1 MKKYMG
7 TIVKRGES
15 FHWRYKTIEGRYTT
29 KAIKHPEGGRVT
41 TMVEA
46 ERIVAKLSTELS
58 ALHDLKSKEEVIQHI
73 AEVKEI
79 LSVCKVPIEQ
89 IETAFFDHPDAP
101 DISKDHRKNYHA
113 VLNQLIDFAG
123 KREVKIVADID
134 EQIAQDFLSYY
145 WKRGVAIKTYN
156 SALDV
161 LRRVFRTLCKDRNP
175 FAEFK
180 KKTDSPES
188 RDSFTFEQL
197 QQIWKLLKSPE
208 YYMLYKDE
216 MIILYKLAIYTGAR
230 KGDLCLLKWKSV
242 DLEQQIIS
250 FTPHKTSR
258 SSRKRVMIPMS
269 QVLYDALKDLP
280 YTNEYVLPNVARRY
294 QINPSGISHDT
305 KKLLLAAGIKPTDEG
320 ETRRMRAVS
329 RLGLHSFRHFH
340 ITQLIAN
347 GVNPLVVRDLVGHT
361 TVDMTS
367 RYNHS
372 SLQTKQQ
379 AVRTL
384 MIPSFKDDEKTEI
397 EGTSLAEQLS
407 MLSKEQTS
415 RLARWL
421 NDHLSTNQITELMK
435 DLMSAGSEISSEKS
449 V

>member
-1 MKKYMG
+1 M
-7 TIVKRGES
+7 KRGGS
-15 FHWRYKTIEGRYTT
+15 FHWRYKNIEGKYTSRT
-29 KAIKHPEGGRVT
+29 IRTPEGGRIT
-41 TMVEA
+41 TIAEA
-46 ERIVAKLSTELS
+46 ERIVIKWSAELTS
-58 ALHDLKSKEEVIQHI
+58 LYQLKSKAEVIQHI

-101 DISKDHRKNYHA
+101 DISKDHRKNYHS

-175 FAEFK
+175 FAAFK
-180 KKTDSPES
+180 KKTDAPES

-197 QQIWKLLKSPE
+197 QQIWELLKSPK

-230 KGDLCLLKWKSV
+230 KGDLCLLKWSSI
-242 DLEQQIIS
+242 DLDQQIIS

-280 YTNEYVLPNVARRY
+280 HTNEYVLPNVARRY

-320 ETRRMRAVS
+320 ETRRIRAVS

-384 MIPSFKDDEKTEI
+384 MIPSFQDSEKTEV
-397 EGTSLAEQLS
+397 EDSSLAERLS

-421 NDHLSTNQITELMK
+421 EDHLTESQKK
-435 DLMSAGSEISSEKS
+435 DLHFALSDTNN
-449 V
+449 